1 MFDVDGIKTLLHS
14 RLSKK
19 RYNHSLNVA
28 AEARKLAFRYGV
40 DPDRAYAAGLLIYAR
55 KKITASLKG
64 LCSIAVISQ
73 MRSLLQSLSGMLR
86 QALFI
91 YRRVWASRTEI

>member
-40 DPDRAYAAGLLIYAR
+40 DPDLAYAAGLLHDI
-55 KKITASLKG
+55 
-64 LCSIAVISQ
+64 
-73 MRSLLQSLSGMLR
+73 
-86 QALFI
+86 
-91 YRRVWASRTEI
+91 

>member
-40 DPDRAYAAGLLIYAR
+40 DPDRAYAAGLLHDICTVSYTHLTLPT
-55 KKITASLKG
+55 I
-64 LCSIAVISQ
+64 
-73 MRSLLQSLSGMLR
+73 LR
-86 QALFI
+86 
-91 YRRVWASRTEI
+91 V

>member
-40 DPDRAYAAGLLIYAR
+40 DPDRAYAAGLLHDIC